1 MTGLEMLLNHI
12 HEEAL
17 ETEKGIVNDAK
28 AKAQEIKK
36 QGEIDAQKNYNKLMV
51 EGKEKVELYRKRA
64 ESSALLQKKK
74 RVLEAKQALIEE
86 VFLHSKATLLEL
98 PDEIYFET
106 ILKML
111 PSYAKAR
118 QGEIAFTKKDLA
130 RMPQAFEE
138 KINASIQSVEG
149 AYLKISPMPR
159 NIEGGF
165 ILIYE
170 DIEENCSFE
179 ALLLEN
185 KENLQDKVC
194 SVLFPSR
201 QAY

>member
-17 ETEKGIVNDAK
+17 ETEKGIINDAK

-36 QGEIDAQKNYNKLMV
+36 QGEIEAQENYNKLMV
-51 EGKEKVELYRKRA
+51 EGKEKIELYRKRA
-64 ESSALLQKKK
+64 ESSALLQRKK
-74 RVLEAKQALIEE
+74 RVLEAKQVLIEAA
-86 VFLHSKATLLEL
+86 FLHAKATLLEL

-111 PSYAKAR
+111 SSYAKAR
-118 QGEIAFTKKDLA
+118 QGEIAFAKKDLA

-138 KINASIQSVEG
+138 KINTSIQSVEG
-149 AYLKISPMPR
+149 AYLKINPMPR

>member
-1 MTGLEMLLNHI
+1 M
-12 HEEAL
+12 
-17 ETEKGIVNDAK
+17 
-28 AKAQEIKK
+28 
-36 QGEIDAQKNYNKLMV
+36 
-51 EGKEKVELYRKRA
+51 
-64 ESSALLQKKK
+64 
-74 RVLEAKQALIEE
+74 
-86 VFLHSKATLLEL
+86 HSKATLLEL

-118 QGEIAFTKKDLA
+118 QGEIAFAKKDLA
-130 RMPQAFEE
+130 RMPQTFEG